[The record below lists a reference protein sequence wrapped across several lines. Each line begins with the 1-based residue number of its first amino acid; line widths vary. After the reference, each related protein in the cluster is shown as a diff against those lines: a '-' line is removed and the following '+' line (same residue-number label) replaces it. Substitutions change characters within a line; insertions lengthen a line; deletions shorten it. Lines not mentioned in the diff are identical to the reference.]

1 MYCLSE
7 TKSHT
12 SEWIIHRKSPRRKI
26 QETLQIFSQSA
37 FFGKYLF
44 FKIRMFLLIYTFVR
58 WMNSLLGEGYKK
70 ELEMEDIF
78 EVRKQDESEVLGDRL
93 EQ

>member
-1 MYCLSE
+1 MDNSQKITQKKNPWEKANFLSICLFWYCL
-7 TKSHT
+7 
-12 SEWIIHRKSPRRKI
+12 I
-26 QETLQIFSQSA
+26 LC
-37 FFGKYLF
+37 
-44 FKIRMFLLIYTFVR
+44 TFVLSYQFYIIR
-58 WMNSLLGEGYKK
+58 WMNSLLGEGNKK

>member
-1 MYCLSE
+1 MGEGKFLVHLPFLVFCAHLFYHTNLLSL
-7 TKSHT
+7 S
-12 SEWIIHRKSPRRKI
+12 
-26 QETLQIFSQSA
+26 
-37 FFGKYLF
+37 
-44 FKIRMFLLIYTFVR
+44 R
-58 WMNSLLGEGYKK
+58 WMNSLLSEGNKK